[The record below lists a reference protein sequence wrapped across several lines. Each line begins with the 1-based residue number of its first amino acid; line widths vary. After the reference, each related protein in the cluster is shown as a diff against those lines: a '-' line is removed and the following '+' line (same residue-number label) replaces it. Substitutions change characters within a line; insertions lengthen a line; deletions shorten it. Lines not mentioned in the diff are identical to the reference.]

1 MSEQTRRN
9 AEYLVG
15 LNILIAFSARLGWTE
30 AQYEAARTELIR
42 QLNPTLA
49 EI

>member
-1 MSEQTRRN
+1 MREQTRRN

-15 LNILIAFSARLGWTE
+15 LHILLGLFVRLGWSET
-30 AQYEAARTELIR
+30 QFEAARAELAGR
-42 QLNPTLA
+42 LEPTLA